1 MHYYS
6 FNIEHYTSHTA
17 RLSILEDIAY
27 RRLLDLYYLSERPL
41 DGCASDVARDIGMRE
56 HADEVSYVLNKY
68 FTLTVNLKWTNKRAD
83 IEIQF
88 YQKQKKTAIKAG
100 KASAKARQAKASE
113 QVSND
118 RSTTV
123 QPISNHE
130 SVISNQQS
138 LNTNNKIPLKEKTLV
153 EKPDDS
159 EFESL
164 WILYGKKGNRKTSL
178 QKFNRLNKTNLALLK
193 NHLPKYVQS
202 TPDLQYRKG
211 LQSYIEKECWNDE
224 ITTTGNYY
232 ETAKNNHARPESNL
246 ARFSRKIQADI
257 AAEDPFE

>member
-27 RRLLDLYYLSERPL
+27 RRLLDLYYLNERPL
-41 DGCASDVARDIGMRE
+41 DGCCSSVARDIGMVE
-56 HADEVSYVLNKY
+56 HLNEVEYI
-68 FTLTVNLKWTNKRAD
+68 LTKFFVNSNDQWVNKRAD

-88 YQKQKKTAIKAG
+88 YHKQKKTASKAG
-100 KASAKARQAKASE
+100 KASAKARQVKASE

-138 LNTNNKIPLKEKTLV
+138 LNTNQEEPLKEKTLV
-153 EKPDDS
+153 EQKPDDS
-159 EFESL
+159 EFEYL
-164 WILYGKKGNRKTSL
+164 WVTYGKKGNRKTSL
-178 QKFNRLNKTNLALLK
+178 QKYNKLSKSDIALLK
-193 NHLPKYVQS
+193 IHLPKYVKS

-224 ITTTGNYY
+224 IIVGGNAYQPNQPQQKKY
-232 ETAKNNHARPESNL
+232 QEFP
-246 ARFSRKIQADI
+246 Q
-257 AAEDPFE
+257 

>member
-1 MHYYS
+1 MEIANWDKWQTFRKDRGTPPWIKVYRNLLS
-6 FNIEHYTSHTA
+6 NEQWVELTDSEKGQLVSIWILAADKNGQIPDSPKMIQRMAMLDSLPNLSKFIELGFLTPSCQ
-17 RLSILEDIAY
+17 
-27 RRLLDLYYLSERPL
+27 PL
-41 DGCASDVARDIGMRE
+41 D
-56 HADEVSYVLNKY
+56 
-68 FTLTVNLKWTNKRAD
+68 
-83 IEIQF
+83 
-88 YQKQKKTAIKAG
+88 
-100 KASAKARQAKASE
+100 
-113 QVSND
+113 
-118 RSTTV
+118 
-123 QPISNHE
+123 NHE
-130 SVISNQQS
+130 IKPSPQVDA
-138 LNTNNKIPLKEKTLV
+138 PEKSRAETDKSREEETLV
-153 EKPDDS
+153 GKPDDS

-178 QKFNRLNKTNLALLK
+178 QKFNKLNKANLALLK

-232 ETAKNNHARPESNL
+232 ETAKNNNARPESNL